1 MAFTWNAVFV
11 DEAHN
16 DTKKNRK
23 TRNLRSKKED
33 AAFTGRRYRKT
44 GVK

>member
-16 DTKKNRK
+16 DTKKTEK
-23 TRNLRSKKED
+23 PEILEAKKKMQHSLED
-33 AAFTGRRYRKT
+33 AIGKQ
-44 GVK
+44 G